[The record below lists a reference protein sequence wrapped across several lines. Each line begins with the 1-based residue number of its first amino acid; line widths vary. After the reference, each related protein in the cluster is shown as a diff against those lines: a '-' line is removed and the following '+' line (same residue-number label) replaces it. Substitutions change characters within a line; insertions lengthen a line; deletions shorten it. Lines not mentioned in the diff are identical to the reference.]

1 MSTMPTF
8 ATPEPISISLEL
20 SVGDVRIAA
29 SERTETVVDV
39 RPSDPAKRGDV
50 AAAEQTRVEC
60 ASGRLLVKAPK
71 SWRQWTPKGG
81 GESIDVEIQ
90 VPTGSHLTGEA
101 GVAAVHTRGRL
112 GEVSFRAGVGDIDI
126 DEAGLLRV
134 RTGAGD
140 VTVGRAGADV
150 EVKTGS
156 GRIDVHVAAGRAVV
170 KNSNGDTHL
179 GDVGGDLRV
188 QSANGKISVDQAR
201 SSVVAKT
208 AFGDIHFGAVAH
220 GSVEAHTA
228 YGQIDIAVVA
238 GVVAWLDLHT
248 GFGGVHSDLDVAEPP
263 RPGEE
268 TVEIRAATAMGD
280 ILVRRTPAVMTSGAD
295 G

>member
-1 MSTMPTF
+1 MPVF

-20 SVGDVRIAA
+20 GVGDVRIAA
-29 SERTETVVDV
+29 SERADTVVDV
-39 RPSDPAKRGDV
+39 RPSDPAERGDV
-50 AAAEQTRVEC
+50 VAAEQTRVEC
-60 ASGRLLVKAPK
+60 SPGRLLVKAPK
-71 SWRQWTPKGG
+71 SWRQWTPSAGG
-81 GESIDVEIQ
+81 GSIDVEIQ
-90 VPTGSHLTGEA
+90 VPTRSDLIGEV
-101 GVAAVHTRGRL
+101 GVAALHARGRL
-112 GEVSFRAGVGDIDI
+112 GEVSFRAGVGDIDV
-126 DEAGLLRV
+126 EEGGLLRL

-140 VTVGRAGADV
+140 VTVGRAGADAD
-150 EVKTGS
+150 VKTGS
-156 GRIDVHVAAGRAVV
+156 GRIDVHVVAGRAMV

-188 QSANGKISVDQAR
+188 QSANGKISVDHAR

-208 AFGDIHFGAVAH
+208 ALGDIHLGAVAH
-220 GSVEAHTA
+220 GSVEARTA
-228 YGQIDIAVVA
+228 YGQIVIGVLE

-248 GFGGVHSDLDVAEPP
+248 SFGDVHSDLDAVESP

-280 ILVRRTPAVMTSGAD
+280 ILIRHAPAVMTSEVD